1 MMLFEPDFS
10 DLPDCKLTYI
20 PDFLDLNR
28 ANELFHSLLKQ
39 VPWQED
45 TITVFGKTY
54 NQPRLTALYG
64 ETGKA
69 YTYSGITMYPHPFT
83 PELEALRQLVAEK
96 SGATYSSVLLNLYR
110 NGQDSNGWHADN
122 EPELGNHPTIA
133 SVSLGAARYFH
144 LKHRQHKELRVKVL
158 LEPGSLLVMAGATQ
172 QHWLHQIPKTARPVE
187 PRINLTFRKILE
199 AR

>member
-1 MMLFEPDFS
+1 MMLFGPDFS
-10 DLPDCKLTYI
+10 ELPDCELTYI
-20 PDFLDLNR
+20 PDFLGAEKADV
-28 ANELFHSLLKQ
+28 LFQSLLKE

-64 ETGKA
+64 EAGKV
-69 YTYSGITMYPHPFT
+69 YTYSGISMHPHPFT
-83 PELEALRQLVAEK
+83 PDLEELRQLVAEK
-96 SGATYSSVLLNLYR
+96 SGATFSSVLLNLYR

-122 EPELGNHPTIA
+122 EAELGNHPTIA

-144 LKHRQHKELRVKVL
+144 LKHRHRKDLRIKVL

-172 QHWLHQIPKTARPVE
+172 QYWLHQIPKTARPVE
-187 PRINLTFRKILE
+187 ARINLTFRNILG
-199 AR
+199 AD

>member
-28 ANELFHSLLKQ
+28 AKELFHSLLKQ

-133 SVSLGAARYFH
+133 SVSLGEARYFH